1 MSFKKHRKIFYV
13 PGMIS
18 LVVLPILFLWFLY
31 FSNSF
36 KEYSCIELGLADK
49 KSYYEI
55 LNEFD
60 FPNLRNYKI
69 FVFNNTLEKEKNNL
83 INFQKSLKIQ
93 NKFKDTINGIK
104 LQFGKK
110 MTYEVYIRILDIL
123 QSEKTPTYIEYQN
136 YLWILNGNQ
145 RKEKANQREKEH
157 IIVNCGTSFYTH
169 LETLK
174 IEAEEKEKANQREK
188 EHIIVNCGTS
198 FYTHLETLKIE
209 AEEKEKEKN
218 ELLLSFYKKVWF
230 LYLAY
235 LGIII
240 LNIFVLLKFN
250 RNRKYNQKSYL

>member
-1 MSFKKHRKIFYV
+1 M
-13 PGMIS
+13 
-18 LVVLPILFLWFLY
+18 
-31 FSNSF
+31 
-36 KEYSCIELGLADK
+36 
-49 KSYYEI
+49 
-55 LNEFD
+55 
-60 FPNLRNYKI
+60 
-69 FVFNNTLEKEKNNL
+69 VFNNTLEKEKNNL

-145 RKEKANQREKEH
+145 RKEKVNQREKEH

-174 IEAEEKEKANQREK
+174 IEAEEKEKQ
-188 EHIIVNCGTS
+188 
-198 FYTHLETLKIE
+198 
-209 AEEKEKEKN
+209 KN
-218 ELLLSFYKKVWF
+218 ELLISFYKKVW
-230 LYLAY
+230 YLFVA
-235 LGIII
+235 LIGIII

>member
-1 MSFKKHRKIFYV
+1 MSFKKHRKIFYA

-145 RKEKANQREKEH
+145 RREKVEKTYNDGRAFVCYQRVGG
-157 IIVNCGTSFYTH
+157 IFIDESI
-169 LETLK
+169 ELK
-174 IEAEEKEKANQREK
+174 NA
-188 EHIIVNCGTS
+188 
-198 FYTHLETLKIE
+198 
-209 AEEKEKEKN
+209 KN
-218 ELLLSFYKKVWF
+218 ELLNFYYKKVWY
-230 LYLAY
+230 LYLAFI
-235 LGIII
+235 GIIF